1 MRVKRAEYAVG
12 LDLLDA
18 AVLVAAARLAEIAGN
33 GNAISALGADTEAQ
47 NGRRLIT
54 GPEGRPIVILECC
67 LEREHVGQAGRFPEL
82 AGAFDAGLELATG

>member
-1 MRVKRAEYAVG
+1 M
-12 LDLLDA
+12 LDA
-18 AVLVAAARLAEIAGN
+18 AVLVADARLAEITRN
-33 GNAISALGADTEAQ
+33 GNVASALGADTEAQ
-47 NGRRLIT
+47 NGRWLIT